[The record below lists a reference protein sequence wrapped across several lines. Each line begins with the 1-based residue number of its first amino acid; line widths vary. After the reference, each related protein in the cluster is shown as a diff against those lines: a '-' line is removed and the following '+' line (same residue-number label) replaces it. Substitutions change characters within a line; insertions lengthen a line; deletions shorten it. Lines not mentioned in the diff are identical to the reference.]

1 MNECIKV
8 FFNLKRRED
17 YIKKYLYLLNRYKSK
32 MKILII
38 NELDQQLDKKIY
50 EELYE
55 NIEIISS
62 DEKITGMNSIF
73 RTFYKKREILK
84 KYKYTCFVEDDNFIF
99 PSAIKQSFDFLE
111 KNKDFIG
118 CNGKSFLFGK
128 NNSFNYYLNLYHSP
142 KFYSQSILNR
152 AEEYIYNGGLTYY
165 SLIKTN
171 IFVENCYQISFIN
184 DDNLSEVL
192 FNFLTLIK
200 GNLKSLNCFYLAREY
215 PRPKIY
221 NIPIL
226 KEWLKNKYLMN
237 DINKVINMLG
247 KNLENKLSMEE
258 IDKFLDLTLFY
269 YLSMRL
275 KPKQQHESNFKN
287 NIVKKIKHF
296 YYINYSEII
305 YFIKI
310 LYNYS

>member
-1 MNECIKV
+1 
-8 FFNLKRRED
+8 
-17 YIKKYLYLLNRYKSK
+17 

-99 PSAIKQSFDFLE
+99 PYAIKQSYDLLE
-111 KNKDFIG
+111 KNKNFVG
-118 CNGKSFLFGK
+118 CSGKSFLFGK
-128 NNSFNYYLNLYHSP
+128 KNSHNHYLNLYHTP
-142 KFYSQSILNR
+142 KFCSQSILSR
-152 AEEYIYNGGLTYY
+152 AEEYVYNGGLTYY

-171 IFVENCYQISFIN
+171 IFIEICYQISFIN
-184 DDNLSEVL
+184 DDYLSENL
-192 FNFLTLIK
+192 FNYLMLIK

-215 PRPKIY
+215 PRPEIY
-221 NIPIL
+221 NVPNIN
-226 KEWLKNKYLMN
+226 EWLKNKNLMN
-237 DINKVINMLG
+237 DINKVINMLS

-258 IDKFLDLTLFY
+258 IDKFLDLTIFSD
-269 YLSMRL
+269 LSRRL
-275 KPKQQHESNFKN
+275 KLKQKHKSNFKN
-287 NIVKKIKHF
+287 IIAKKIKYL
-296 YYINYSEII
+296 YYKNKSEIL
-305 YFIKI
+305 YFIE
-310 LYNYS
+310 LLNNY